1 MGTILKTR
9 CSRRLQA
16 MSWEDTRKSIRPC
29 FNNWSNSQSIN
40 QSLRGDMG
48 WLLILSPNEKLLIL
62 MLADQWLVTWT
73 TKEAG
78 VSPGWTRAMMKTT
91 FTLTRNPELHNYS
104 FLKTRSNFKRAEHS
118 EHSFCKNLLYLWG
131 KNHFHPLHQ
140 YPVSPFFK
148 TIKIQT
154 HVFNNQKKLV
164 QPSWKRHL
172 LLYLLKK

>member
-1 MGTILKTR
+1 M
-9 CSRRLQA
+9 
-16 MSWEDTRKSIRPC
+16 
-29 FNNWSNSQSIN
+29 NSDIE
-40 QSLRGDMG
+40 

-91 FTLTRNPELHNYS
+91 FTLTRNPGLHNYS

-131 KNHFHPLHQ
+131 KNHFHPLHR
-140 YPVSPFFK
+140 YPVSPFLKQSKYKRMFS
-148 TIKIQT
+148 TIKRNW
-154 HVFNNQKKLV
+154 FNLHERGICCCIC
-164 QPSWKRHL
+164 WKSKSFFLERFAQRPL
-172 LLYLLKK
+172 S